1 MSGGIAY
8 VYDPRGRFR
17 DLCNLAM
24 VKLEAIAPPSSGADE
39 ADRPRQR
46 SVSADDPG
54 MGDMLRFDAERLK
67 ILIERHLLYTNSAR
81 ARSLLENWDETLKH
95 FVKVMPV
102 DYRRALIELQ
112 AERPVA
118 AE

>member
-8 VYDPRGRFR
+8 VYDPRGRSIS
-17 DLCNLAM
+17 
-24 VKLEAIAPPSSGADE
+24 AISPWSARAVALPSLTPTKPSS
-39 ADRPRQR
+39 RQPSIPPTTPAWATCCASTR
-46 SVSADDPG
+46 ALTDS
-54 MGDMLRFDAERLK
+54 
-67 ILIERHLLYTNSAR
+67 IERHLLYTNSAR
-81 ARSLLENWDETLKH
+81 ARSLLEHWDEALKH